1 MYTKSASM
9 SRKVLL
15 LTIGGVALVA
25 LLPELI
31 PTGPSSGL
39 DASQLLASGQLLLAA
54 AVIFVGGLLTALT
67 PCVYPLIPI
76 TVSVF
81 GATRAQSRGRAV
93 LLTSAY
99 VLGMG
104 AVFAILGVIAARTGA
119 LFGSVLADPRFVVG
133 LAVFLLVL
141 ASSMFGAFE
150 IALPQGLTQ
159 RLSAVGGAGVPGAL
173 LMGSVAGFLAA
184 PCTGPVLTGLLAFVA
199 KSQSSLLG
207 GVLLFIY
214 ALGVGVPFFAL
225 GVFTVRLP
233 KGGQWMEWVKSV
245 LGIAL
250 VALAASYLKDALPP
264 VRDALND
271 LAAELGKVPGAV
283 FATAL
288 AGIGLVAGAI
298 HLSFKE
304 GARQFVLKSVG
315 VVLVVGAVL
324 LRTTAVGAPAT
335 GEAWVRLGWAD
346 PPIDRS
352 LTWHL
357 NFSGANPRGLPGFE
371 EALAQARA
379 ERRPVMIDF
388 FAEWCAACKELDHKT
403 YVAPLVVDEA
413 SRFVNIKVDGTN
425 EEEVIDALYER
436 FGVLGLPTVAF
447 VGSDGKILEAPRV
460 TGFLGPDRFVAEMK
474 KVR

>member
-1 MYTKSASM
+1 M

-31 PTGPSSGL
+31 PTGPSSDL
-39 DASQLLASGQLLLAA
+39 DASQFLASGQLAFGA

-159 RLSAVGGAGVPGAL
+159 RLSAVGGAGVPGAF

-199 KSQSSLLG
+199 KSQSSLF
-207 GVLLFIY
+207 VY
-214 ALGVGVPFFAL
+214 ALGVGVPFFIL

-250 VALAASYLKDALPP
+250 VALAATYLKDALPP

-315 VVLVVGAVL
+315 VVLGVGAVL
-324 LRTTAVGAPAT
+324 RRTTAVGAPAT

-346 PPIDRS
+346 
-352 LTWHL
+352 
-357 NFSGANPRGLPGFE
+357 
-371 EALAQARA
+371 
-379 ERRPVMIDF
+379 
-388 FAEWCAACKELDHKT
+388 
-403 YVAPLVVDEA
+403 
-413 SRFVNIKVDGTN
+413 
-425 EEEVIDALYER
+425 
-436 FGVLGLPTVAF
+436 
-447 VGSDGKILEAPRV
+447 
-460 TGFLGPDRFVAEMK
+460 
-474 KVR
+474 

>member
-1 MYTKSASM
+1 M
-9 SRKVLL
+9 SRKLLL
-15 LTIGGVALVA
+15 LTLGGVALVA

-31 PTGPSSGL
+31 PTGPTSGL
-39 DASQLLASGQLLLAA
+39 DASQLLASGQLALGAG
-54 AVIFVGGLLTALT
+54 VIFAGGLLTALT

-81 GATRAQSRGRAV
+81 GATQARSRGRAV
-93 LLTSAY
+93 LLTSSY

-104 AVFAILGVIAARTGA
+104 VVFAMLGVIAARTGA
-119 LFGSVLADPRFVVG
+119 LFGSVLADPRFIVG
-133 LAVFLLVL
+133 LALFLLVL

-150 IALPQGLTQ
+150 IALPQRLTQ
-159 RLSAVGGAGVPGAL
+159 RLSGVGGAGVPGAF

-199 KSQSSLLG
+199 RSQSSLLG
-207 GVLLFIY
+207 GALLFIY
-214 ALGVGVPFFAL
+214 ALGVGVPFFVL

-264 VRDALND
+264 LRGALNE

-283 FATAL
+283 LATAL
-288 AGIGLVAGAI
+288 AAIGLVAGAI

-304 GARQFVLKSVG
+304 GGRQFALKAAG
-315 VVLVVGAVL
+315 VVLVVGAIL

-335 GEAWVRLGWAD
+335 GEAWVRLGWAQ
-346 PPIDRS
+346 PAAKRSS
-352 LTWHL
+352 LTWQL
-357 NFSGANPRGLPGFE
+357 QFSGADPRGLPSFDT
-371 EALAQARA
+371 ALARARA
-379 ERRPVMIDF
+379 EGRPVMIDF

-403 YVAPLVVDEA
+403 YVAEPVVKEA
-413 SRFVNIKVDGTN
+413 DRFVNIKVDGTN
-425 EEEVIDALYER
+425 EEDVIATLYER

-460 TGFLGPDRFVAEMK
+460 TGFLGPDRFAAEMK